1 MCGSIAIP
9 FRAAP
14 AVSDIC
20 VSNDG
25 PIRHYFPSRRRQA
38 WTARARVTG
47 ISPLRGSLRAAPTAC
62 GCGWTGVSLL
72 DCRRGSG
79 RTPAESCRNAKQPAT
94 GCFMDGWEPLCTVS
108 GRLRC
113 GRSPHRWWWRI
124 LRCRCSLPL
133 GGLSPAD
140 VSKLP
145 DMTASRRCFSK
156 FNEDMF
162 SSHLIRQKSAFLKPS
177 FKVFFYFLYC
187 RDNRFSDCSM
197 GNPLYLSDPCQGIS
211 IQKEAESALLEIS

>member
-1 MCGSIAIP
+1 MDRAGARHGNLTPPRISPSCPHCLWLWLDRSIITGL
-9 FRAAP
+9 P
-14 AVSDIC
+14 ARVGQDSRGVLPQC
-20 VSNDG
+20 ETA
-25 PIRHYFPSRRRQA
+25 RHRLFYGRMGTALHLIWPSLMRGLPAQMVLAHPPMSLQPPSR
-38 WTARARVTG
+38 
-47 ISPLRGSLRAAPTAC
+47 
-62 GCGWTGVSLL
+62 
-72 DCRRGSG
+72 
-79 RTPAESCRNAKQPAT
+79 
-94 GCFMDGWEPLCTVS
+94 
-108 GRLRC
+108 
-113 GRSPHRWWWRI
+113 
-124 LRCRCSLPL
+124 
-133 GGLSPAD
+133 GLSPAD

>member
-1 MCGSIAIP
+1 MDDSKELFRIRYIRQPLFHISGSHLNWLQDVTSSIRDTVCLELDTHNRIGASFVNLTRQIPFQIPLSSVQTGTAAASCHKLRRTANPSFVFQSCMKTSGGRSTMCGSIAIP

-94 GCFMDGWEPLCTVS
+94 GCFMDGWEPLCTLF
-108 GRLRC
+108 GRL
-113 GRSPHRWWWRI
+113 
-124 LRCRCSLPL
+124 
-133 GGLSPAD
+133 
-140 VSKLP
+140 
-145 DMTASRRCFSK
+145 
-156 FNEDMF
+156 
-162 SSHLIRQKSAFLKPS
+162 
-177 FKVFFYFLYC
+177 
-187 RDNRFSDCSM
+187 
-197 GNPLYLSDPCQGIS
+197 
-211 IQKEAESALLEIS
+211 

>member
-79 RTPAESCRNAKQPAT
+79 RTPVSPAAMRNSPPQAVLWTDGNRSAPYLAVFDAGLPAQMVLAHPPMSLQPPSRGPLANGRIQAAGYSIFKDQEEEDVT
-94 GCFMDGWEPLCTVS
+94 PSLCT
-108 GRLRC
+108 
-113 GRSPHRWWWRI
+113 
-124 LRCRCSLPL
+124 
-133 GGLSPAD
+133 
-140 VSKLP
+140 
-145 DMTASRRCFSK
+145 
-156 FNEDMF
+156 
-162 SSHLIRQKSAFLKPS
+162 
-177 FKVFFYFLYC
+177 
-187 RDNRFSDCSM
+187 
-197 GNPLYLSDPCQGIS
+197 GN
-211 IQKEAESALLEIS
+211 K

>member
-79 RTPAESCRNAKQPAT
+79 RTPAESCPQCETARHRLFYGRMGTALHLIWPSLMRGLPAQMVLAHPPMSLQPPSR
-94 GCFMDGWEPLCTVS
+94 GPLAS
-108 GRLRC
+108 GRIQAAGYDR
-113 GRSPHRWWWRI
+113 
-124 LRCRCSLPL
+124 LPAVL
-133 GGLSPAD
+133 
-140 VSKLP
+140 
-145 DMTASRRCFSK
+145 
-156 FNEDMF
+156 
-162 SSHLIRQKSAFLKPS
+162 
-177 FKVFFYFLYC
+177 FKV
-187 RDNRFSDCSM
+187 
-197 GNPLYLSDPCQGIS
+197 Q
-211 IQKEAESALLEIS
+211 

>member
-1 MCGSIAIP
+1 MKTSGGRSTMCGSIAIP

-72 DCRRGSG
+72 DCRGVLPQCETARHRLFYGRMGTALHLIWPSLMRGLPAQMVLAHPPMSLQPPSRGPLASG
-79 RTPAESCRNAKQPAT
+79 RIQAA
-94 GCFMDGWEPLCTVS
+94 GYD
-108 GRLRC
+108 RL
-113 GRSPHRWWWRI
+113 
-124 LRCRCSLPL
+124 L
-133 GGLSPAD
+133 A
-140 VSKLP
+140 V
-145 DMTASRRCFSK
+145 F
-156 FNEDMF
+156 
-162 SSHLIRQKSAFLKPS
+162 
-177 FKVFFYFLYC
+177 FKV
-187 RDNRFSDCSM
+187 
-197 GNPLYLSDPCQGIS
+197 Q
-211 IQKEAESALLEIS
+211 

>member
-79 RTPAESCRNAKQPAT
+79 RINLPQCETARLRLLCGRMGTALHLIWPSLMRGLPAQMVLAHPPMSLQPPSRGPLANGRIQAAGYSIFKDQEEEDVTPS
-94 GCFMDGWEPLCTVS
+94 LCT
-108 GRLRC
+108 
-113 GRSPHRWWWRI
+113 
-124 LRCRCSLPL
+124 
-133 GGLSPAD
+133 
-140 VSKLP
+140 
-145 DMTASRRCFSK
+145 
-156 FNEDMF
+156 
-162 SSHLIRQKSAFLKPS
+162 
-177 FKVFFYFLYC
+177 
-187 RDNRFSDCSM
+187 
-197 GNPLYLSDPCQGIS
+197 GN
-211 IQKEAESALLEIS
+211 K

>member
-62 GCGWTGVSLL
+62 GCGWTGVSLSPL
-72 DCRRGSG
+72 PVMAVPGAARYLQLVVSR
-79 RTPAESCRNAKQPAT
+79 SCGVGNTRLKSMVGICLPLAPQIMAQPLMWLMLITTAKGMYLMNGYSVVKDQAKGHPVDRLSPNVLKTGGCQPCSSKKFFNLAIA
-94 GCFMDGWEPLCTVS
+94 
-108 GRLRC
+108 RLRDF
-113 GRSPHRWWWRI
+113 
-124 LRCRCSLPL
+124 
-133 GGLSPAD
+133 A
-140 VSKLP
+140 
-145 DMTASRRCFSK
+145 TA
-156 FNEDMF
+156 
-162 SSHLIRQKSAFLKPS
+162 
-177 FKVFFYFLYC
+177 
-187 RDNRFSDCSM
+187 
-197 GNPLYLSDPCQGIS
+197 
-211 IQKEAESALLEIS
+211 